1 MTIYDND
8 SSEKYM
14 SIFSLLS
21 SLYEI
26 QMLFWLVFLHSHI
39 I

>member
-14 SIFSLLS
+14 SIFGLLS

-26 QMLFWLVFLHSHI
+26 QMLFWLDFLHSYI